1 MPRITKLVACIV
13 AMLILLS
20 FVFVLGFRP
29 AVDLKSDGYFKAFA
43 SNQTTTAFSLTEGR
57 TTTRPTGMVQLR
69 YGDGQNPRY
78 VTAMFCG
85 TGSATQT
92 FDYKVW
98 LVSTTAGA
106 GGTIEDYCL
115 HLLSSGTATLGTSV
129 GVGTLGFRSTD
140 LIADTLTTVTSAFG
154 AAAVASFGGV
164 EPRVYSPGSNGHA
177 VLFIPETC
185 NAFGMIF
192 EFDMTGA
199 SSANVIYQIGV

>member
-1 MPRITKLVACIV
+1 MQSLRLWIPFCLVAV
-13 AMLILLS
+13 AALL
-20 FVFVLGFRP
+20 LAFRP
-29 AVDLKSDGYFKAFA
+29 AADLKSDGYFKAFTT
-43 SNQTTTAFSLTEGR
+43 NRTTTAFSLTEGR
-57 TTTRPTGMVQLR
+57 TTTKPTGMIQLR

-98 LVSTTAGA
+98 LVSTTVGTAG
-106 GGTIEDYCL
+106 TNEDYCL
-115 HLLSSGTATLGTSV
+115 HLLSSGTATLGTST
-129 GVGTLGFRSTD
+129 GVGTVGFTSSD
-140 LIADTLTTVTSAFG
+140 LIADTLTTTTAAFG
-154 AAAVASFGGV
+154 TASIAAFGGV

-185 NAFGMIF
+185 NAYGLVF

-199 SSANVIYQIGV
+199 SSGNVIYQIGV